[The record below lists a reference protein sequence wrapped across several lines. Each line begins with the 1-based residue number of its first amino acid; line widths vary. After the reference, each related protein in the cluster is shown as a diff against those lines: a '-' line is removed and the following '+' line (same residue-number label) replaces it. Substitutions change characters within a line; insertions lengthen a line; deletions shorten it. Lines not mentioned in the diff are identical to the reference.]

1 MKSRTEARLHAQ
13 AAAYQSWAMT
23 EDRAARTAPGRAARD
38 AKFVALVD
46 PEGRLTDPELAERV
60 ALARRAYFSRLSLA
74 AAQARRRRRE
84 S

>member
-1 MKSRTEARLHAQ
+1 MKSRTEVRLRAQ
-13 AAAYQSWAMT
+13 AAAYQSWALT
-23 EDRAARTAPGRAARD
+23 EDRAARTAPARAARD
-38 AKFVALVD
+38 AKFIALVD